1 MYIATL
7 LKSVFVKKLI
17 RYIMRLRTVQKGN
30 VALWNYCN
38 IAVLCSLQVV
48 TYIDFTSPIDEND
61 MNQLLIVLLC
71 FEW

>member
-30 VALWNYCN
+30 VAL
-38 IAVLCSLQVV
+38 
-48 TYIDFTSPIDEND
+48 
-61 MNQLLIVLLC
+61 
-71 FEW
+71 